1 MANKNNADREINV
14 LWRAPRECRD
24 SQSQKKWSVWRSSN
38 RRLQFTEQNEQQQC
52 IEIAT
57 VEHSTELDGDIIGK
71 HHALVGV
78 GVETEGAD
86 LIPHAETRQ

>member
-1 MANKNNADREINV
+1 MSFGVPRGNAEI
-14 LWRAPRECRD
+14 R
-24 SQSQKKWSVWRSSN
+24 SHKKKWSVWRSSN

-86 LIPHAETRQ
+86 LIPHADTRQ